1 MQAII
6 VEKSESPADKC
17 VANKSAANKRIKN
30 KEYKNRITSRENYE
44 KNPHRS
50 PLSSSHRF

>member
-6 VEKSESPADKC
+6 VEKSGSPADKC